1 MSLQSR
7 YDGKCKVCKK
17 AYVAGTLIYKINE
30 EYWCSVES
38 CGTPHPGF
46 TAPAVTTK
54 TQKDTTVNGAD
65 IKPVSYTELATY
77 VSCLHDQMWNLA
89 NTKIKDLKIPDSDKV
104 SRSILTQVFYKKMM
118 DAAIHKK

>member
-1 MSLQSR
+1 MSFQSR
-7 YDGKCKVCKK
+7 FDGKCKVCKK

-30 EYWCSVES
+30 VYWCSVES
-38 CGTPHPGF
+38 CGSPHPGF
-46 TAPAVTTK
+46 TAPAVTK
-54 TQKDTTVNGAD
+54 KQEEKANGAD
-65 IKPVSYTELATY
+65 TKPVPYTELATY

-89 NTKIKDLKIPDSDKV
+89 NTKIKDLNIPDSDKV